1 MFNQEDVIIVL
12 SKKFDI
18 FKSISLLDEIKSSRI
33 DSCVTSSSIN
43 AQTRCGKSNED
54 KKPKEINFPLNWQQG
69 ILEHWF
75 SATLLFSSSWVEHET
90 TGKKTQTENFSDST
104 NLVFAVTTEIR
115 FMAKAENSI
124 CDVEKWQKQ
133 KNLGSELMKNSSSA
147 AIFTSFSMS
156 HMPLIIYCI
165 FQCRLVRWL

>member
-1 MFNQEDVIIVL
+1 MFNQEEL
-12 SKKFDI
+12 SKKFNI
-18 FKSISLLDEIKSSRI
+18 FKSISLLDEIKSSQI

-54 KKPKEINFPLNWQQG
+54 EKPKEINFPLNWQQG

-90 TGKKTQTENFSDST
+90 TGKKH
-104 NLVFAVTTEIR
+104 
-115 FMAKAENSI
+115 
-124 CDVEKWQKQ
+124 KQ
-133 KNLGSELMKNSSSA
+133 KISQTQQILFLRSQQKFDSWPKRKIQFATSKSDKSRKIRGSELMKNSSSA